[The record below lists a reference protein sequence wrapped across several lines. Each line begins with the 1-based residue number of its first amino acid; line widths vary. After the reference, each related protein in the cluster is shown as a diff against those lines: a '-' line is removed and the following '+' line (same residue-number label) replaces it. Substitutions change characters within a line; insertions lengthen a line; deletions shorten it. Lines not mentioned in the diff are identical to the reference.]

1 MNMSTTATK
10 MVDWPAQSG
19 ATICPETLQGIV
31 AVAAINAILRVQSAQ
46 LGIEGIVVGR
56 TGDIVPAFGQLI
68 GFAGLFFA
76 ISRSM
81 IHISTSAVMKPEN
94 TIDSGT
100 FSELE
105 NKKTSAA
112 KLASITL

>member
-1 MNMSTTATK
+1 MSTTATK
-10 MVDWPAQSG
+10 MVVWPAHSG
-19 ATICPETLQGIV
+19 ATICPETLP
-31 AVAAINAILRVQSAQ
+31 AHSANQ
-46 LGIEGIVVGR
+46 P
-56 TGDIVPAFGQLI
+56 TMNTTM

>member
-1 MNMSTTATK
+1 
-10 MVDWPAQSG
+10 
-19 ATICPETLQGIV
+19 
-31 AVAAINAILRVQSAQ
+31 
-46 LGIEGIVVGR
+46 
-56 TGDIVPAFGQLI
+56 
-68 GFAGLFFA
+68 
-76 ISRSM
+76 M

-105 NKKTSAA
+105 NRKTSAA